1 MYSSAEGGAVM
12 IGRKI
17 FLVAALAALG
27 LGLNHGASAQ
37 SSQATGA
44 SQATSP
50 EAIRSA
56 TVITVHG
63 KIAEVNKAKKQVVLE
78 GPEGRRVTLKVDNP
92 YNLNAAKVGEPVV
105 TRFYEVVTIR
115 KKKPDETAPG
125 FSLKGGIATANPGGV
140 PGVVAEAKASVVVS
154 VTAIDETNGT
164 VTVKAPDGTVETV
177 NARNS
182 KNLKQLKVGD
192 ELVVTL
198 ERAMAISVEKETAG

>member
-1 MYSSAEGGAVM
+1 M

-37 SSQATGA
+37 SSQGAGA
-44 SQATSP
+44 SQPTSP

-63 KIAEVNKAKKQVVLE
+63 KIAEVNKTKKQIVFE

-115 KKKPDETAPG
+115 KKKPNETAPS
-125 FSLKGGIATANPGGV
+125 FSLKGGIATARPGGV
-140 PGVVAEAKASVVVS
+140 PGAVAEAKASVVVS

-177 NARNS
+177 KARNP

-198 ERAMAISVEKETAG
+198 ERAMAISVEKEAAG